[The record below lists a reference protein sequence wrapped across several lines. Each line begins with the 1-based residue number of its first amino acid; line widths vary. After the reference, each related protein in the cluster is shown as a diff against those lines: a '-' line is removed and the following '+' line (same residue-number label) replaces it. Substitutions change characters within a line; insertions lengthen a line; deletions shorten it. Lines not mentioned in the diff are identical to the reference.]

1 MEIIEANVLGF
12 CMGVKNAINKAQKA
26 LEEYKDK
33 KVYTL
38 GPLIHNSVVLE
49 NLTKNGLIILKEN
62 EIDSVENKSV
72 VVIRA
77 HGVSPKVENQL
88 KEKDCIIINATCP
101 RVTLSQKQAQK
112 YSELGYIV
120 VLAGDKDHGEVEGIA
135 GFAGDNFRLIRN
147 VEDAKAFKIDEVK
160 SKSQKVVLLSQST
173 FSPKEFEEITSILK
187 DKINDIE
194 VLNTICPATKERQDA
209 LEELCP
215 KVEGLLVIGGRNSA
229 NTQRLFKKAQSRVK
243 IAALVER
250 SQEIPEDFFKLNKI
264 GITAGA
270 STPDE
275 VIKECENTLN
285 NRNANLC
292 KE

>member
-1 MEIIEANVLGF
+1 M
-12 CMGVKNAINKAQKA
+12 
-26 LEEYKDK
+26 
-33 KVYTL
+33 
-38 GPLIHNSVVLE
+38 
-49 NLTKNGLIILKEN
+49 
-62 EIDSVENKSV
+62 
-72 VVIRA
+72 
-77 HGVSPKVENQL
+77 
-88 KEKDCIIINATCP
+88 
-101 RVTLSQKQAQK
+101 
-112 YSELGYIV
+112 
-120 VLAGDKDHGEVEGIA
+120 
-135 GFAGDNFRLIRN
+135 
-147 VEDAKAFKIDEVK
+147 
-160 SKSQKVVLLSQST
+160 
-173 FSPKEFEEITSILK
+173 
-187 DKINDIE
+187 
-194 VLNTICPATKERQDA
+194 
-209 LEELCP
+209 EELCP

>member
-173 FSPKEFEEITSILK
+173 FSSKEFEEITSILK